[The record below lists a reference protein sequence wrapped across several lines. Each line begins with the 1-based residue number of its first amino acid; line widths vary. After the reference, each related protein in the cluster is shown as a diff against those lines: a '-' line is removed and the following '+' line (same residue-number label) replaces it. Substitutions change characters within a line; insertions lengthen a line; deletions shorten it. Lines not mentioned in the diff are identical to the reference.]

1 MAKESNMQE
10 PWRLVTVPLCS
21 DARGM
26 LCFAEWHHLPFVPK
40 RVFWIFGVPEGAQR
54 GGHSHA
60 TCAEVVFPVR
70 GSFDMTVDTGHER
83 KTLHMDHPDT
93 GIYIG
98 PNVWCELSHF
108 APDTVCVVVASE
120 DYDPD
125 GYINDY
131 EKFVESLELRAE

>member
-1 MAKESNMQE
+1 MQTLLTKGHG
-10 PWRLVTVPLCS
+10 LVRVPQHDDVRGSLCY
-21 DARGM
+21 
-26 LCFAEWHHLPFVPK
+26 AEWHHLPFEPR
-40 RVFWIFGVPEGAQR
+40 RVFWIFGVPEGAER

-60 TCAEVVFPVR
+60 TCAEVVFPLS

-83 KTLHMDHPDT
+83 HTYHMDRPDT

-98 PNVWCELSHF
+98 PNVWCELTRF

-120 DYDPD
+120 PYDPD

-131 EKFVESLELRAE
+131 QRFKLIVKS

>member
-1 MAKESNMQE
+1 MQAKLTEG
-10 PWRLVTVPLCS
+10 WRLVKVPQY
-21 DARGM
+21 DDVRGS
-26 LCFAEWHHLPFVPK
+26 LCFAEWRHLPFEPK
-40 RVFWIFGVPEGAQR
+40 RVFWIFGVPEGAER

-70 GSFDMTVDTGHER
+70 GSFDMTVDTGRER
-83 KTLHMDHPDT
+83 KTIHMDRPDT

-98 PNVWCELSHF
+98 PNVWCELSGF

-125 GYINDY
+125 GYVNDY
-131 EKFVESLELRAE
+131 EEFHQRLKG